1 MSVKSS
7 LKKAP
12 NYYSEIFK
20 RSLIEYYLSHSYSK
34 RDVWEKFTG
43 YEREHGQIIVWMR
56 KLGYVD
62 NKPLN
67 RSRFTSS
74 NSENKM
80 KEKDVNRLN
89 NSNNEK
95 RIEELKSRLEEAN
108 LRAIAYSK
116 MIDIAEEKFKIAI
129 RKKLN
134 TKL

>member
-1 MSVKSS
+1 MLVKELSES
-7 LKKAP
+7 AP
-12 NYYSEIFK
+12 NYYSESFK
-20 RSLIEYYLSHSYSK
+20 RELIEYYLSNSYTK

-67 RSRFTSS
+67 GSRFTSR
-74 NSENKM
+74 NSKKIM

-89 NSNNEK
+89 DSNNDK
-95 RIEELKSRLEEAN
+95 QIENLKSRLEEAE
-108 LRAIAYSK
+108 LKAIAYSK

>member
-12 NYYSEIFK
+12 NYYSESFK
-20 RSLIEYYLSHSYSK
+20 RELIEYYLSNPYTK
-34 RDVWEKFTG
+34 RDVWRKFTG
-43 YEREHGQIIVWMR
+43 YDREHGQIIVWMR

-62 NKPLN
+62 EEFIN
-67 RSRFTSS
+67 RSKFTSS
-74 NSENKM
+74 NLENIM

-89 NSNNEK
+89 NSNNDK
-95 RIEELKSRLEEAN
+95 RINELKSQLEEAE
-108 LRAIAYSK
+108 LKAIAYSK